1 LFRLFRDLTD
11 ELLCSC
17 PTGFGGAAGGCDPLL
32 WGLIFDSGFA
42 AFTAKRHGG
51 WIFSSHA
58 HIPITPQQ
66 IFMRSG
72 SQAIENRANRVLDA
86 AKRFAYSK
94 LMNIDERLERLT
106 ERHEALTQS
115 VELLLAAHKTTDS
128 RIERMIQGME
138 QLSKA
143 DARLENVVTQIAEGT
158 ARLLRAIEA
167 HEQRISDLEGNQ
179 TQQ

>member
-1 LFRLFRDLTD
+1 
-11 ELLCSC
+11 
-17 PTGFGGAAGGCDPLL
+17 
-32 WGLIFDSGFA
+32 
-42 AFTAKRHGG
+42 
-51 WIFSSHA
+51 
-58 HIPITPQQ
+58 
-66 IFMRSG
+66 MRSG
-72 SQAIENRANRVLDA
+72 SQVIENGANRVLDA

-94 LMNIDERLERLT
+94 LMNIDERLEKLT

-115 VELLLAAHKTTDS
+115 VELLLAAHKTTDG

-138 QLSKA
+138 RLTKA